1 MHFFFF
7 FNFKPWLEL
16 MDLSGTVSPFFS
28 VSEAQPSVLLM
39 FIGSVPE
46 TGDGKGCLG
55 VSQDTPSVWG
65 RGSCQPDYPLPAS
78 LRSL

>member
-1 MHFFFF
+1 MHFF

-55 VSQDTPSVWG
+55 VSQDTPSV
-65 RGSCQPDYPLPAS
+65 
-78 LRSL
+78 